1 VTRTRFSRAVA
12 TGILVAMVAAALVA
26 LPAGTALAESGY
38 THFTV
43 YFPLITK
50 LDYALYPVRY
60 LVPTTAT
67 PVRAA
72 AEALIA
78 GMPGSPFLS
87 LPKDTDVQIISI
99 KDGICT
105 VNFSQEITQVNV
117 GSGGEG
123 MVLSSIVATLGQFE
137 GVDAVRIL
145 VDGQPMETLAGHVDI
160 TGPLSDENVYSSILQ
175 VLEDAYQHWSGGA
188 VGVLQ
193 ALSVL
198 DGYPDGTYKPDNKVS
213 RAEFIKMLV
222 EGLRLPYASGEA
234 VPFKDVTGQWHEDYI
249 RRALASGLLKASDY
263 GENLKPDE
271 IIPREEMAG
280 LLVSAKTAYLA
291 QHPEVDYQELN
302 PAPVLSDLG
311 TAAEKYRAA
320 IQESTEV
327 GFLRGFPDGTFRPKE
342 GVTRGESATVITR
355 VLGMAETADPTYRHV
370 IRMSPLQGAKWDGGS
385 LNALGAS
392 SAFEGNVNW
401 RISGANGEILFSY
414 VTTTMGMGWGLFGL
428 HVDAGLFAN
437 QSPTELA
444 IFLQSMEDGHEF
456 SKVPLPL
463 VK

>member
-1 VTRTRFSRAVA
+1 MNRTPFSRAVA
-12 TGILVAMVAAALVA
+12 SGVLVAMVAAAFFA
-26 LPAGTALAESGY
+26 FPAGTVQAESTY
-38 THFTV
+38 SHFTV
-43 YFPLITK
+43 YYPLITK
-50 LDYALYPVRY
+50 LDYALYPVRH
-60 LVPTTAT
+60 LVPKTTT
-67 PVRAA
+67 PVKAA
-72 AEALIA
+72 VQALIA
-78 GMPGSPFLS
+78 GIPGSPFLA
-87 LPKDTDVQIISI
+87 LPKDTEVEIVSI
-99 KDGICT
+99 KDGVCT
-105 VNFSQEITQVNV
+105 VNFSNEITKVNV

-123 MVLSSIVATLGQFE
+123 MVLSAIVATLGQFE
-137 GVDAVRIL
+137 GVDAVLIL

-160 TGPLSDENVYSSILQ
+160 TGPLPDENVYSNILQ

-222 EGLRLPYASGEA
+222 EGLRLPYAPDEA

-271 IIPREEMAG
+271 VIPREEMAG
-280 LLVSAKTAYLA
+280 LLVNAKTAYLA
-291 QHPEVDYQELN
+291 QHPEVDYQEQS
-302 PAPVLSDLG
+302 PAPVLSDLS
-311 TAAEKYRAA
+311 TAAEKYRTA
-320 IQESTEV
+320 IQESAQV

-355 VLGMAETADPTYRHV
+355 VLGMAETTDPTYRHV

-385 LNALGAS
+385 LNALGAA

-401 RISGANGEILFSY
+401 RISGAGGEILFSY
-414 VTTTMGMGWGLFGL
+414 VTTTMGMGWGLYGL
-428 HVDAGLFAN
+428 HVDAALFADR
-437 QSPTELA
+437 SPSELA
-444 IFLQSMEDGHEF
+444 IFLESMEDGHEF
-456 SKVPLPL
+456 SKVTLPL